1 MAGMNLKGDE
11 RGSTLEVT
19 FDLDGTG
26 LTYKTATNL
35 AIFPE
40 NTQEDV
46 EEVAKLLSFDLSQ
59 RFVFK

>member
-1 MAGMNLKGDE
+1 MSLPPDE

-19 FDLDGTG
+19 FDLQGTG

-40 NTQEDV
+40 NTEEDIA
-46 EEVAKLLSFDLSQ
+46 EVASLLSFDLSK
-59 RFVFK
+59 RFIFK

>member
-1 MAGMNLKGDE
+1 MNLKGDE

-19 FDLDGTG
+19 FDLEGTG

-46 EEVAKLLSFDLSQ
+46 EEIARLL
-59 RFVFK
+59 

>member
-1 MAGMNLKGDE
+1 MNLAGDE

-19 FDLDGTG
+19 FDLEGTG

-46 EEVAKLLSFDLSQ
+46 EEVARLLGYDLSQ
-59 RFVFK
+59 RFVFR

>member
-1 MAGMNLKGDE
+1 MNLKGDE